1 MREDN
6 LMVVK
11 AGSYQEAGI
20 CVCVCGVG
28 VIVVVGGNSFIVR
41 KGSRE
46 GFTFSQKM
54 GKRA

>member
-20 CVCVCGVG
+20 CVCVCGLG
-28 VIVVVGGNSFIVR
+28 VIVVVGGNSFIVG